1 MNQKGT
7 TMVRTLTDSERLAL
21 LEYKDELREEALE
34 DIRHKLDELL
44 QLRSKGMGAFWLAS
58 SLIGTG
64 IIGAIFSL
72 IDWLRT

>member
-1 MNQKGT
+1 MK
-7 TMVRTLTDSERLAL
+7 TDAERLAL
-21 LEYKDELREEALE
+21 LEYKDELRAAALE
-34 DIRHKLDELL
+34 EIKDKLDELL

-64 IIGAIFSL
+64 IIGALFSL